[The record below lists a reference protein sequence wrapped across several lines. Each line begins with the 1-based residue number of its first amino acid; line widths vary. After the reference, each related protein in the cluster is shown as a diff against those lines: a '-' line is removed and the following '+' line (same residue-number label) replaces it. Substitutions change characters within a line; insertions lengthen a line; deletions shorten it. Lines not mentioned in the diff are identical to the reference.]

1 MCNETMSADYGK
13 ARILLVEDSPISQ
26 DVILSLFEEWH
37 LGADVAG
44 NGWEAIAALRQH
56 DYDLVFMDVQMPG
69 MDGLETT
76 VKVRDPQT
84 GARNAKVPIVAMT
97 ADTGAEDRQ
106 RCLAAGMND
115 YLPKPFADAELRQ
128 VLARYLTKATLPVDD
143 ATSAEAPAAFDAP
156 ALLRRLLGNRA
167 AAARIIQTC
176 LRDMPGRM
184 AKLVEAVELGDVA
197 RAAGELHTLKGSAA
211 YLAGEAV
218 RATALAMEADAK
230 DGNLGSLRLALPDLQ
245 REVEQLCKAL
255 EAYLS

>member
-1 MCNETMSADYGK
+1 MSADYGK
-13 ARILLVEDSPISQ
+13 ARILLVEDSPLNQ
-26 DVILSLFEEWH
+26 DILLSLFEEWH

-44 NGWEAIAALRQH
+44 SGWEAIAALRQR

-69 MDGLETT
+69 MDGLEAT
-76 VKVRDPQT
+76 VKVRNPDN

-106 RCLAAGMND
+106 RCLDAGMND
-115 YLPKPFADAELRQ
+115 YLAKPFADAELQQ
-128 VLARYLTKATLPVDD
+128 VLDRYLAKT
-143 ATSAEAPAAFDAP
+143 AEPAPGDAPAEPAPSVFDGP

-167 AAARIIQTC
+167 AAVRVVRTC

-184 AKLVEAVELGDVA
+184 ARLQDTIERGDVA

-211 YLAGEAV
+211 SLAGEAA
-218 RATALAMEADAK
+218 RAKVLAMEVNAK
-230 DGNLGSLRLALPDLQ
+230 DGDLGSLRLALPGLQ
-245 REVEQLCKAL
+245 REIERLCKAL